1 MTCKECKKYLNDAN
15 KILIQGSFSDAMN
28 LKMKLIEEFKK
39 EENNEWVNIL
49 EKISFLPYYQTASND
64 PASIERR
71 GTAIRN
77 GIQEIINILNQY
89 LTTQKDKIDNRRFW
103 LSLGL
108 SIFAILLSIALWLVD
123 KFLPL
128 CN

>member
-1 MTCKECKKYLNDAN
+1 MTYKEAKEYHKKATEMLVKRSLGDIFDLQNE
-15 KILIQGSFSDAMN
+15 LID
-28 LKMKLIEEFKK
+28 KFKK
-39 EENNEWVNIL
+39 ENKDIAEAIKSV
-49 EKISFLPYYQTASND
+49 SFFPYYQTASND

-71 GTAIRN
+71 GAAMRN

-89 LTTQKDKIDNRRFW
+89 LTTEKDKIDNRRFW

-108 SIFAILLSIALWLVD
+108 SIFAIFLSIALWLVD
-123 KFLPL
+123 NFLPL

>member
-1 MTCKECKKYLNDAN
+1 MTYKEAKEYHKRATEMLIKRSLGDIMDLQNELVEKFDKEN
-15 KILIQGSFSDAMN
+15 KDIATSIKS
-28 LKMKLIEEFKK
+28 
-39 EENNEWVNIL
+39 
-49 EKISFLPYYQTASND
+49 ISFFPYYQTASND

-123 KFLPL
+123 KFLLL

>member
-1 MTCKECKKYLNDAN
+1 MTYKEAKEYHKRATEMLIKRSLGDIMDLQNELVEKFDKEN
-15 KILIQGSFSDAMN
+15 KDSATSIKS
-28 LKMKLIEEFKK
+28 
-39 EENNEWVNIL
+39 
-49 EKISFLPYYQTASND
+49 ISFFPYYQTASND

>member
-1 MTCKECKKYLNDAN
+1 MTYKEAKEYHKRATEM
-15 KILIQGSFSDAMN
+15 LIKRSLGDIMDLQNELVEKFD
-28 LKMKLIEEFKK
+28 K
-39 EENNEWVNIL
+39 ESKDIATSI
-49 EKISFLPYYQTASND
+49 KSISFFPYYQTASND

-108 SIFAILLSIALWLVD
+108 SIFAILLSIALWFVD

>member
-1 MTCKECKKYLNDAN
+1 MTYKECKKYLNDAN

-39 EENNEWVNIL
+39 EEDNELVNIL

-64 PASIERR
+64 PIEQERR

-108 SIFAILLSIALWLVD
+108 SIFAILLSIALWFVD